1 MISGCMNANRKSQK
15 EFYKHYY
22 GYAYNICM
30 RYCNKDI
37 DITEIMNDGF
47 LKIFKSIHLFIP
59 KYDNLQ
65 VSIQG
70 WIKSIMVHTAI
81 DHFRKNKRNYMIKDI
96 GEYVS
101 EITDK
106 DSSVIDKMSY
116 KEILALIQQLSPV
129 YRTVFNMFVIDG
141 YKHEEIAEQ
150 LNIGVGTS
158 KSNLAK
164 AKQNIRKMII
174 DKKFQYYGLR
184 AI

>member
-1 MISGCMNANRKSQK
+1 
-15 EFYKHYY
+15 
-22 GYAYNICM
+22 
-30 RYCNKDI
+30 
-37 DITEIMNDGF
+37 
-47 LKIFKSIHLFIP
+47 
-59 KYDNLQ
+59 
-65 VSIQG
+65 
-70 WIKSIMVHTAI
+70 
-81 DHFRKNKRNYMIKDI
+81 MIKDI